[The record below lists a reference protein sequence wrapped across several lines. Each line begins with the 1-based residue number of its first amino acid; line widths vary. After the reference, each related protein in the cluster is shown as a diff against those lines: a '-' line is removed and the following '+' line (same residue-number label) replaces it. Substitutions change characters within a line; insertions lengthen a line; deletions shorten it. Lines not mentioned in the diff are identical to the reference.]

1 MKKTFLIFTIIF
13 LSFSKTQAQVTFRP
27 GIQAGV
33 TISKIT
39 KTELDLNSKTD
50 FYVGAFGALNLG
62 KIYTLQ
68 PELTYS
74 RQGSKG
80 AVDGFY
86 FNTLPDGQSQMV
98 TENRSLDISLQ
109 YLSFVTMNKFNITEN
124 IYFLAGPFFDFMV
137 GDEVK
142 YDKSNNFFANI
153 SKGEDIDFGIIGGVG
168 FSLPK
173 GIAFEARIKKGTRD
187 SFDDANGS
195 ATVNS
200 NLVYQIGAAYT
211 FGKK

>member
-1 MKKTFLIFTIIF
+1 MKKTFLLFAIIF
-13 LSFSKTQAQVTFRP
+13 LSFTKTQAQVTFRP
-27 GIQAGV
+27 GIQAGA
-33 TISKIT
+33 TISKIE
-39 KTELDLNSKTD
+39 KTELDLKSKTD
-50 FYVGAFGALNLG
+50 FYIGGFGALKLG

-68 PELTYS
+68 PEITYS

-80 AVDGFY
+80 SVEGYY
-86 FNTLPDGQSQMV
+86 FNYSSNGQAQRIN
-98 TENRSLDISLQ
+98 EKRSLDISLQ
-109 YLSFVTMNKFNITEN
+109 YLSFITMNKFNLTEN
-124 IYFLAGPFFDFMV
+124 IYLLAGPFVDFMV

-187 SFDDANGS
+187 AFDDVNGS
-195 ATVNS
+195 ATVNT

>member
-1 MKKTFLIFTIIF
+1 MKKTFLLFAIIF
-13 LSFSKTQAQVTFRP
+13 LSFTKTQAQVTFRP
-27 GIQAGV
+27 GIQAGA
-33 TISKIT
+33 TISKIE
-39 KTELDLNSKTD
+39 KTELDLKSKTD
-50 FYVGAFGALNLG
+50 FYIGGFGALKLG

-68 PELTYS
+68 PEITYS

-80 AVDGFY
+80 SVEGFY
-86 FNTLPDGQSQMV
+86 YGQSQTI
-98 TENRSLDISLQ
+98 TEKRSLDISLQ
-109 YLSFVTMNKFNITEN
+109 YLSFITMNKFNLTEN
-124 IYFLAGPFFDFMV
+124 IYLLAGPFVDFMV

-142 YDKSNNFFANI
+142 YDKSNNFFAPI

-187 SFDDANGS
+187 AFDDVNGS
-195 ATVNS
+195 ATVNT